1 MSDEELGSHIDNFMA
16 KIHTDKIYI
25 ENHRGLITI
34 PVERLR
40 SVKTLVE
47 SRGLIAAGGITC
59 TTLVDNIRKPAIF
72 DTYCYTD
79 PAHRKE
85 ALKLF
90 KDLASVF
97 DEIILDDFFHSLIA

>member
-25 ENHRGLITI
+25 ENHRGLI
-34 PVERLR
+34 
-40 SVKTLVE
+40 
-47 SRGLIAAGGITC
+47 AADGITC